1 MKLGGLS
8 LLDVSALGLR
18 TLAALSRRRSGSDSW
33 LLPSSFCL
41 LPSHSAV
48 GGGGGWR
55 RRIRLG
61 GKRGVQVLAGA
72 GKVRLES
79 QGFLELA
86 DGFADAALPIEGG
99 AQVA

>member
-8 LLDVSALGLR
+8 LLDASAPGLR
-18 TLAALSRRRSGSDSW
+18 TSDYC

-41 LPSHSAV
+41 LPSRSAV
-48 GGGGGWR
+48 GGGGGGR

-86 DGFADAALPIEGG
+86 DGFAGAALPIEGG
-99 AQVA
+99 AQVAVGLDVIR